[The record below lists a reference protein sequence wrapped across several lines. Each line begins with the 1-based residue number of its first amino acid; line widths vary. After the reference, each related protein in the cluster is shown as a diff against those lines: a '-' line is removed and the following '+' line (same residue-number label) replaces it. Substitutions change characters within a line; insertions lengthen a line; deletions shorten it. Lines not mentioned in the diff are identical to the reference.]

1 MACDKIVIRS
11 RAEHSDKLWT
21 PFVYSSRQSCRN
33 KRMCAC
39 NQTLGPFT
47 TAPRLLHTV
56 CWHKSCFLQ
65 TTFKERKTHI
75 ENVPSKHNCNCSLN
89 IGSFQNHFKLSQ
101 KNELRF
107 SRFSSITDVENRMRR
122 QGRATSVDSIT
133 SQEEAE
139 LRGPVR
145 IIPVLR
151 RLGELSDVLGSL
163 GPQVIHNSCTRT
175 TIYLKTS

>member
-89 IGSFQNHFKLSQ
+89 IGSFQNPFKLSQ

-107 SRFSSITDVENRMRR
+107 PGFRASLTWRTVCAVRAGPLLWTRSRRK
-122 QGRATSVDSIT
+122 
-133 SQEEAE
+133 
-139 LRGPVR
+139 
-145 IIPVLR
+145 R
-151 RLGELSDVLGSL
+151 RL
-163 GPQVIHNSCTRT
+163 SCADPYASFQYCVDLESYRT
-175 TIYLKTS
+175 S